1 MIKNEKKLYW
11 ILLPVFFDGKLNPF
25 IETNR
30 GCPFT
35 CSFCHT
41 GSDYF
46 HKLNKFSGERVKEEI
61 NYVAKKASKLG
72 ITNLHMADVNFG
84 MYPQD
89 KQVCEWLLD
98 SKRKYGWPL
107 QVMATIALSDG
118 TNVTNI
124 VKDVPIP
131 ANSSLI
137 AIGGDQKVVL
147 MVGDRIVVTSDT
159 ASSLDVL
166 MSFLEIT

>member
-1 MIKNEKKLYW
+1 M
-11 ILLPVFFDGKLNPF
+11 
-25 IETNR
+25 
-30 GCPFT
+30 
-35 CSFCHT
+35 
-41 GSDYF
+41 
-46 HKLNKFSGERVKEEI
+46 
-61 NYVAKKASKLG
+61 
-72 ITNLHMADVNFG
+72 
-84 MYPQD
+84 
-89 KQVCEWLLD
+89 
-98 SKRKYGWPL
+98 
-107 QVMATIALSDG
+107 SDG

>member
-1 MIKNEKKLYW
+1 MASSFKNSTVRA
-11 ILLPVFFDGKLNPF
+11 IGTSTTAV
-25 IETNR
+25 
-30 GCPFT
+30 
-35 CSFCHT
+35 
-41 GSDYF
+41 GSAVPGGVEVTIIG
-46 HKLNKFSGERVKEEI
+46 LSLSN
-61 NYVAKKASKLG
+61 
-72 ITNLHMADVNFG
+72 ITA
-84 MYPQD
+84 
-89 KQVCEWLLD
+89 
-98 SKRKYGWPL
+98 L
-107 QVMATIALSDG
+107 QVMATIAMSDG

-159 ASSLDVL
+159 ASSVDVI